1 VCGLPQMC
9 VCHIITGD
17 KNRPVVK
24 VLFPL
29 HISVLKCNT
38 NVWLKNYI
46 FIALS
51 FFR

>member
-1 VCGLPQMC
+1 

-29 HISVLKCNT
+29 HTLFSEFL
-38 NVWLKNYI
+38 
-46 FIALS
+46 
-51 FFR
+51 FFSQTIQKFSKK

>member
-29 HISVLKCNT
+29 HTFSPIISLN
-38 NVWLKNYI
+38 
-46 FIALS
+46 A
-51 FFR
+51 

>member
-29 HISVLKCNT
+29 HIFYKTETMCDQ
-38 NVWLKNYI
+38 KM
-46 FIALS
+46 
-51 FFR
+51 

>member
-29 HISVLKCNT
+29 HIYSLKDYSHEKTNT
-38 NVWLKNYI
+38 KN
-46 FIALS
+46 FLLVVSGA
-51 FFR
+51 

>member
-29 HISVLKCNT
+29 HILFELT
-38 NVWLKNYI
+38 QI
-46 FIALS
+46 FHSIKKLIMN
-51 FFR
+51 FDTRP

>member
-1 VCGLPQMC
+1 

-29 HISVLKCNT
+29 HISQSLEVTFGPLDCKYYLLYFYT
-38 NVWLKNYI
+38 T
-46 FIALS
+46 
-51 FFR
+51 